1 MIGGRCI
8 MTILIAIATGALAG
22 WIASLIMGTKG
33 GLIRNIILGI
43 VGGFVGGYVFGL
55 LGISIAGYLGTVITA
70 VAGACIVVFIVNL
83 LFK

>member
-1 MIGGRCI
+1 
-8 MTILIAIATGALAG
+8 MTSILIAIGTGALAG

-33 GLIRNIILGI
+33 GLLRNIILGI

-55 LGISIAGYLGTVITA
+55 LGISIAGYFGTVVTA
-70 VAGACIVVFIVNL
+70 VAGSCLVVFVANL